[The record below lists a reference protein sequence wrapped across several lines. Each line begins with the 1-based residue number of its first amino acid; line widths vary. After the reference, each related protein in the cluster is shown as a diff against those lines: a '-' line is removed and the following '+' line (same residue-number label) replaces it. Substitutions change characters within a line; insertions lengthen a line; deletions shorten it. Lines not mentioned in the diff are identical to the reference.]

1 VSVPVRKSTIRPAS
15 GSLGGARGVAAASPP
30 LALSVWVRLMKAHH
44 LLLREARR
52 YLAPDLTLPQFD
64 VMAHLS
70 REPRGLTSVQLSRRL
85 LVSAGNLTG
94 IVGRLQ
100 SEGMVSRGAHESDG
114 RATRI
119 RLTAAGRRRMARLA
133 PRHARDIEALLS
145 PVPRGDLV
153 ALRELL
159 GRLAGSLESAR
170 APAPGTSR
178 RRRDAGAAA
187 GASPRRR
194 PAARRGVRR
203 VGSGSR
209 REAR

>member
-1 VSVPVRKSTIRPAS
+1 MNGRGSVAP
-15 GSLGGARGVAAASPP
+15 LG
-30 LALSVWVRLMKAHH
+30 LSVWVRLMKAHH

-52 YLAPDLTLPQFD
+52 SLGSDLTLPQFD

-100 SEGMVSRGAHESDG
+100 REGLVSRGAHETDG

-119 RLTAAGRRRMARLA
+119 RLTAAGQRRMARLV
-133 PRHARDIEALLS
+133 PRHARDIEALLA
-145 PVPRGDLV
+145 PVPRGDLE

-159 GRLAGSLESAR
+159 GRLAGSLESPGAVAGR
-170 APAPGTSR
+170 AHAER
-178 RRRDAGAAA
+178 AAA
-187 GASPRRR
+187 RSLK
-194 PAARRGVRR
+194 
-203 VGSGSR
+203 
-209 REAR
+209 EAR